1 MGNRAGAS
9 CRAKNV
15 VSGGLRLTLALVFLL
30 SMESISS
37 AQNPA
42 AVHESNVSFESGGK
56 KIAVEIYSPVPG
68 PNGAGVLVLH
78 GAGGMFMDGPGIRRF
93 ARALAQN
100 GFESFVVHYFDRTGS
115 LFARDAAIHKNFD
128 IWRATVSD
136 AVDYIAT
143 RPGVKRIG
151 CFGYSLGAYL
161 SLAQA
166 AHDARIGAVVE
177 LAGAIDKEHAGLVKR
192 LPPILILHGEQ
203 DRRVSSENAYRLE
216 KVLQR
221 FHVPYE
227 MKIYLG
233 EGHVLSTA
241 SQRDAAT
248 RAVHFLRQHLRG
260 HL

>member
-1 MGNRAGAS
+1 MDNRAGAS
-9 CRAKNV
+9 RGAENV
-15 VSGGLRLTLALVFLL
+15 VSGVLRLTLALAFLL

-37 AQNPA
+37 AQNPG
-42 AVHESNVSFESGGK
+42 AVRESKTSFESGGK
-56 KIAVEIYSPVPG
+56 KIALEIYSPEAG
-68 PNGAGVLVLH
+68 ANGAGVLVLH
-78 GAGGMFMDGPGIRRF
+78 GAGGMFMDGPAIRRF

-115 LFARDAAIHKNFD
+115 VFARDAGIHKNFD
-128 IWRATVSD
+128 TWRATVND

-143 RPGVKRIG
+143 RPEVKRIG

-166 AHDARIGAVVE
+166 AHDPRIGAVVE

-192 LPPILILHGEQ
+192 LPPILILHGKE
-203 DRRVSSENAYRLE
+203 DRRVPSENADRLE

-221 FHVPYE
+221 LRVPYE
-227 MKIYLG
+227 MKIYPG

-241 SQRDAAT
+241 SQRDAAS
-248 RAVHFLRQHLRG
+248 RAVGFLQQHLR
-260 HL
+260 